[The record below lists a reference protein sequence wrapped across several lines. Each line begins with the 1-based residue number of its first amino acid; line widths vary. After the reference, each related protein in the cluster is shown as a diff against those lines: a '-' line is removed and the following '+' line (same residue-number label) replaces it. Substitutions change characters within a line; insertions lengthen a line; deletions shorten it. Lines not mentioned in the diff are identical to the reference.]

1 MRQQKERNEPMN
13 GIITHQFG
21 RAFTG
26 QGVKNIFA
34 ELIEEAQSVYF
45 IKSPPTFK
53 LSELFKQVGF
63 HYVKRG
69 YDIEWF
75 YDPLHTDIIEATYV
89 KGLRTLFLQ
98 SSNPVSFEPKY
109 YGSTHHVISFYDAY
123 DEQKLRENGGFIKEK
138 TVHSEQWLKKALQT
152 LTNAKNIHDEWE
164 IPYVSGMDWK
174 GFDEQAEA
182 LFNETFSTL
191 QFNKTPHRTHRLMGT
206 LTPEGAKDYFGSL
219 TKGVKR
225 RIFIKGYPGGGKST
239 LMKGFAEKAES
250 LGLDTQWGWCG
261 LDCNSID
268 YVWLPELQTIL
279 FDSTSPH
286 EYEPERSGDE
296 IYDVK
301 KFRDLNENDQ
311 LLVDGIV
318 ARYREEILHA
328 TEYLQVHFTDDQ
340 TIRESL
346 DLCVNNY
353 KWLEIEDY
361 LYQKIDSTSFY
372 K

>member
-1 MRQQKERNEPMN
+1 VN
-13 GIITHQFG
+13 GTITHQYG

-26 QGVKNIFA
+26 QGVKNIYS
-34 ELIEEAQSVYF
+34 ELIDEARKVYF

-75 YDPLHTDIIEATYV
+75 YDPLHKGTIEATYI

-98 SSNPVSFEPKY
+98 ASHPISFEPKY
-109 YGSTHHVISFYDAY
+109 YGSTHQIISFYDAY
-123 DEQKLRENGGFIKEK
+123 DEQKLKEHGGFLREK
-138 TVHSEQWLKKALQT
+138 TLHSEQWLAKALQT
-152 LTNAKNIHDEWE
+152 MTNAKNIHDEWE
-164 IPYVSGMDWK
+164 VPYVAEMDWA
-174 GFDEQAEA
+174 GFDLQAKT
-182 LFNETFSTL
+182 LFDETFSTL
-191 QFNKTPHRTHRLMGT
+191 QFNKDPKRTHRLMGT
-206 LTPEGAKDYFGSL
+206 LTPEGAKDYFASL

-225 RIFIKGYPGGGKST
+225 RIFIKGHPGGGKST

-268 YVWLPELQTIL
+268 YVLLPELQTIL
-279 FDSTSPH
+279 FDSTAPH
-286 EYEPERSGDE
+286 EYEPERTGDE

-301 KFRDLNENDQ
+301 KFRELNEEDQ
-311 LLVDGIV
+311 LKVDGIV
-318 ARYREEILHA
+318 TRYREEILHA
-328 TEYLQVHFTDDQ
+328 TEYLQVHCTDDE
-340 TIRESL
+340 TVRETL
-346 DLCVNNY
+346 DLCINNY
-353 KWLEIEDY
+353 KWKEVEDSM
-361 LYQKIDSTSFY
+361 YQKIDNTFFN